1 MTRLQ
6 FIKMEIVKIVFD
18 ETMTEYEKA
27 EFVDEIMK
35 INGAT
40 DQEKEQIRQDAQ
52 EFVARV

>member
-6 FIKMEIVKIVFD
+6 FIKMEIVKIVFS
-18 ETMTEYEKA
+18 ENLTVSEKA
-27 EFVDEIMK
+27 EFVDEIMI

-40 DQEKEQIRQDAQ
+40 EEEKNQILQDAQ

>member
-27 EFVDEIMK
+27 GFVTEIMR
-35 INGAT
+35 INSAT
-40 DQEKEQIRQDAQ
+40 EAEKAQINRDAQ
-52 EFVARV
+52 EFVASV